1 MSLPLGSWLILIPIM
16 RIGLDTFSFHIVL
29 AAGRYDVFCTLDWMA
44 AQGFSGVQLN
54 INGPQGRFL
63 GADPADTVHV
73 RRVRTRLES
82 LGFFAEI
89 GGGHATDAPLVAR
102 QLELA
107 AAVGAD
113 VLRTVIGFHGSIEQ
127 TIAQT
132 RTAMEQVLPLARRLG
147 VRIAIENHEDVTAAE
162 LRTLLD
168 ALDDPFVGACLDT
181 GNDLVVYGDPLEAAR
196 LLAPRALSTHI
207 KDQKL
212 VRIGGTVYSVGVP
225 LGRGDID
232 LPAILPVIL
241 RASKLDRI
249 PIQNTTGY
257 AAKLNPFER
266 PDLRPTH
273 DYPGIPCYESFDAA
287 RTAGYHL
294 DITSLSPPALQTLVA
309 AQWQD
314 ITKDLCHVREL
325 LQTKPSVQSHGTD
338 R

>member
-1 MSLPLGSWLILIPIM
+1 MPAPRM
-16 RIGLDTFSFHIVL
+16 KIGLDTFSFHLVL
-29 AAGRYDVFCTLDWMA
+29 AAGRYDVFRSLDWMA
-44 AQGFSGVQLN
+44 EQGFAGVQLN

-63 GADPADTVHV
+63 GADPADAAHVARV
-73 RRVRTRLES
+73 RRHLAG

-113 VLRTVIGFHGSIEQ
+113 VLRTVIGFHDSIGQ

-132 RTAMEQVLPLARRLG
+132 RAAMEQVLPLARRLG

-162 LRTLLD
+162 LRQLLD

-196 LLAPRALSTHI
+196 VLAPRAISTHI

-212 VRIGGTVYSVGVP
+212 VRVAGTVYSAGVP

-241 RASKLDRI
+241 SDSKLDRI
-249 PIQNTTGY
+249 LIQNTTGY
-257 AAKLNPFER
+257 AAKLNPFAR
-266 PDLRPTH
+266 PDLRPTSDYAAVPIFADPAAAAAAGLRLGLADLTADTLAQLAEHQYH
-273 DYPGIPCYESFDAA
+273 DVARDLALVRHLLAA
-287 RTAGYHL
+287 
-294 DITSLSPPALQTLVA
+294 
-309 AQWQD
+309 
-314 ITKDLCHVREL
+314 
-325 LQTKPSVQSHGTD
+325 
-338 R
+338 